1 VEKLI
6 AIEAT
11 DFEYRHQTLLHLL
24 LVGLAVATYLF
35 DQDDIVWAVVRHHTN
50 SAFLEQAAFGVG
62 TLMLFG
68 SAALETWASAYL
80 LPAVPSFGHVIS
92 CDGPYRYL
100 QYPLLLSRLL
110 FALVLGLLV
119 PLPGTILLVGGEA
132 LLAFR
137 LVVRDRN
144 SGADGWQEYR
154 AAVPLMIPTLQPRF
168 PPRGVEASWGEAF
181 RWAASKWG
189 LTASMIV
196 FTLTLRDRIAEIGGG
211 ISFLIWLALNFP
223 RVVGSHDS

>member
-1 VEKLI
+1 MK
-6 AIEAT
+6 AT
-11 DFEYRHQTLLHLL
+11 YFEYHHQTLLHLL
-24 LVGLAVATYLF
+24 LVGLAVATYFL
-35 DQDDIVWAVVRHHTN
+35 DQDDIVWASVRHHTN
-50 SAFLEQAAFGVG
+50 SAFLEQVAFGVG
-62 TLMLFG
+62 TLILLIC
-68 SAALETWASAYL
+68 AALETWASAYP

-119 PLPGTILLVGGEA
+119 PLPGTILLIGGEA

-137 LVVRDRN
+137 LVVRDRD
-144 SGADGWQEYR
+144 SLGADRWQEYR
-154 AAVPLMIPTLQPRF
+154 AAVPLMIPALHPRF
-168 PPRGVEASWGEAF
+168 PLRGVEASWGEAF

-211 ISFLIWLALNFP
+211 ISFLIWLALNFS